1 MSNQNSNIVVKVEN
15 LSKLYRLGIIGSTT
29 LRHDLQSM
37 WARFRGKEDPNTP
50 ISQSLRDIAQNA
62 DQTFWALKD
71 LNFTLSQGEITGVIG
86 KNGAGK
92 STLLKIMSRITL
104 PTGGCIKLRGR
115 VASLLE
121 VGTGFHPEL
130 TGAENIFLNGVIL
143 GMTRVEIRKRY
154 NDIVAFSEIERF
166 IDTPIKRYSS
176 GMQVR
181 LAFSVAVHLDPNILI
196 IDEVLSV
203 GDDAFQRKCISKV
216 KEIASS
222 GKTVIFVTHSK
233 DVVLNLCQR
242 AIWLE
247 NGRIKMDAT
256 PKTVISNYLKE
267 FSSSSRKKK
276 SSQKKKL
283 R

>member
-1 MSNQNSNIVVKVEN
+1 MSDIVVKVDN

-37 WARFRGKEDPNTP
+37 WARFRGKEDPNAP
-50 ISQSLRDIAQNA
+50 ILQSLRDIPQNA

-71 LNFTLSQGEITGVIG
+71 LSFTLRKGEITGIIG
-86 KNGAGK
+86 RNGAGK
-92 STLLKIMSRITL
+92 STLLKIISRITP
-104 PTGGCIKLRGR
+104 PTEGYIKLRGR
-115 VASLLE
+115 VVSLLE

-130 TGAENIFLNGVIL
+130 TGRENVFLNGVIL
-143 GMTRVEIRKRY
+143 GMTRIEIRKRY

-181 LAFSVAVHLDPNILI
+181 LAFSVAAHLDTDILI

-203 GDDAFQRKCISKV
+203 GDDAFQRKCVSKMQ
-216 KEIASS
+216 EIATS

-233 DVVLNLCQR
+233 EAVLDLCQR

-247 NGRIKMDAT
+247 NGRIKMDST
-256 PKTVISNYLKE
+256 PKIVIPSYLKE
-267 FSSSSRKKK
+267 FSPKSKKKKLKKKK
-276 SSQKKKL
+276 SSKKS
-283 R
+283 

>member
-1 MSNQNSNIVVKVEN
+1 MSDIVVKVES
-15 LSKLYRLGIIGSTT
+15 LSKLYRLGVIGSTT

-37 WARFRGKEDPNTP
+37 WARFQGKEDPNAP
-50 ISQSLRDIAQNA
+50 ISQSLRDIPQNA

-71 LNFTLSQGEITGVIG
+71 LNFTLRQGEITGIIG
-86 KNGAGK
+86 RNGAGK
-92 STLLKIMSRITL
+92 STLLKIISRITS
-104 PTGGCIKLRGR
+104 PTEGYIKLRGR

-121 VGTGFHPEL
+121 VGTGFHSEL
-130 TGAENIFLNGVIL
+130 TGRENVFLNGVIL

-154 NDIVAFSEIERF
+154 DDIVAFSEIERF

-181 LAFSVAVHLDPNILI
+181 LAFSVAAHLDADILI

-203 GDDAFQRKCISKV
+203 GDDAFQHKCMRKIQ
-216 KEIASS
+216 EIATS

-233 DVVLNLCQR
+233 ESILKLCKR

-247 NGRIKMDAT
+247 NGRIKMDST
-256 PKTVISNYLKE
+256 PKIVIPSYLKV
-267 FSSSSRKKK
+267 FSSKAKKKK
-276 SSQKKKL
+276 SSKKK
-283 R
+283 

>member
-1 MSNQNSNIVVKVEN
+1 MSDIVVKVES
-15 LSKLYRLGIIGSTT
+15 LSKLYRLGVIGSTT

-37 WARFRGKEDPNTP
+37 WARFQGKEDPNAP
-50 ISQSLRDIAQNA
+50 ISQSLRDIPQNA

-71 LNFTLSQGEITGVIG
+71 LNFTLRQGEITGIIG
-86 KNGAGK
+86 RNGAGK
-92 STLLKIMSRITL
+92 STLLKIISRITS
-104 PTGGCIKLRGR
+104 PTEGYIKLRGR

-121 VGTGFHPEL
+121 VGTGFHSEL
-130 TGAENIFLNGVIL
+130 TGRENVFLNGVIL

-154 NDIVAFSEIERF
+154 DDIVAFSEIERF

-181 LAFSVAVHLDPNILI
+181 LAFSVAAHLDADILI

-203 GDDAFQRKCISKV
+203 GDDAFQHKCMSKIQ
-216 KEIASS
+216 EIATS

-233 DVVLNLCQR
+233 ESILTLCKR

-247 NGRIKMDAT
+247 NGRIKMDST
-256 PKTVISNYLKE
+256 PKIVIPSYLKV
-267 FSSSSRKKK
+267 FSSKAKKKK
-276 SSQKKKL
+276 SSKKK
-283 R
+283 